1 MENLKLPNHV
11 AIIMDGN
18 GRWGLK
24 NSNSR
29 TNGHKMGVKALEKI
43 IEACI
48 KYGIKILTVY
58 AFSTENWS
66 RPKYE
71 VDTLMWLFKKYILS
85 EKEKMNRKGI
95 KLLISGSKNNMPK
108 DLCNIINKTCD
119 YLKNN
124 EKFTLNICFNYGS
137 RLEIIEACNSLI
149 ADGYKTITEN
159 DLKSRLYNNIE
170 DPDLIIRTGGD
181 IRLSNF
187 LLWQASYS
195 ELYFTDCLWPSFDE
209 TQFLLALES
218 YSKRKRR
225 YGGLNNEE

>member
-1 MENLKLPNHV
+1 MENLNLPYHIAV
-11 AIIMDGN
+11 IMDGN

-24 NSNSR
+24 NENSR
-29 TNGHKMGVKALEKI
+29 TSGHKEGVKTLEKI

-48 KYGIKILTVY
+48 KYDIKILTVY

-71 VDTLMWLFKKYILS
+71 VDTLMWLFKKYLSS
-85 EKEKMNRKGI
+85 EKEKMNKQGI
-95 KLLISGSKNNMPK
+95 KLLISGSRNKISS
-108 DLCNIINKTCD
+108 DINDTIDKTCD

-124 EKFTLNICFNYGS
+124 NKLILNICFNYGS
-137 RLEIIEACNSLI
+137 RLEIIDACNSLI
-149 ADGYKTITEN
+149 SEGFKKITEK
-159 DLKSRLYNNIE
+159 DLQSRLYNNLV

-181 IRLSNF
+181 FRLSNF

-195 ELYFTDCLWPSFDE
+195 ELYFTDCLWPDFDE
-209 TQFLLALES
+209 TQFLLALKS